1 MTEQFGQYQLL
12 EVLGSG
18 DMGTTYRAQDSDNA
32 PVALKIL
39 DHIDT
44 SNAMRRD
51 ASMDILEFVQSLEN
65 PRLQPLSEILNNPDG
80 DGRVGV
86 VMPLAPM
93 ESLGKLID
101 HGRIPAPKQGFKLL
115 GQVATA
121 VQFLHSNE
129 VAHGSIKPNNILLDA
144 EGNATL
150 SDLSMAHLRELGF
163 VPATATTQHLLFMP
177 PEREYHAA
185 PEMAGDVYSLS
196 VLAYLLLSTKMP
208 FTEPE
213 PETRGI
219 IAQNGLPPAV
229 LAVLRRAMNPH
240 LRLRYTTLAEFMNAL
255 KDATQGKVDP
265 QTEKVFGI
273 NAPPPPPDP
282 AQ

>member
-1 MTEQFGQYQLL
+1 MTDQFGPYTLL
-12 EVLGSG
+12 ERLGSG
-18 DMGTTYRAQDSDNA
+18 DMGTTYRAQQDDQA

-44 SNAMRRD
+44 SNVMKRD
-51 ASMDILEFVQSLEN
+51 ASMDILEFVQSLSH
-65 PRLQPLSEILNNPDG
+65 PRLHPIEAILNNPDG
-80 DGRVGV
+80 DGRVAL
-86 VMPLAPM
+86 VMPFAPM
-93 ESLGKLID
+93 ESLGKLMTQ
-101 HGRIPAPKQGFKLL
+101 GKLPAPKLGFKLL

-121 VQFLHSNE
+121 IQFLHSNE
-129 VAHGSIKPNNILLDA
+129 VAHGSIKPNNLLLDS
-144 EGNATL
+144 EGNITL
-150 SDLSMAHLRELGF
+150 TDLSMAHLREMGF
-163 VPATATTQHLLFMP
+163 VPAQPTTQHLLFMP

-185 PEMAGDVYSLS
+185 PEMVGDVYSLA
-196 VLAYLLLSTKMP
+196 VLAYLLLSGQMP

-219 IAQNGLPPAV
+219 ISQNGLPPAV

-240 LRLRYTTLAEFMNAL
+240 LRLRYPSLGEFMNAL

-273 NAPPPPPDP
+273 NAPPAPPTHD
-282 AQ
+282 